1 MRMRHAR
8 IASLHRRAKESP
20 SYAGITVIRA
30 RAGRG
35 GWGVARSRVRVRVQV
50 VGHLRSAWRA
60 GRFEAPLVLP
70 ADDDELNLVA
80 AGGDADDDD
89 LDDADAAARSAA
101 AAADHQ
107 SKQQQRQQQ
116 QRQRMRD
123 AQYEHLT
130 SEEPIGMNQARCD

>member
-1 MRMRHAR
+1 MRHAR

-30 RAGRG
+30 RAGG
-35 GWGVARSRVRVRVQV
+35 GGVGGGSLACTGVRVQV

-70 ADDDELNLVA
+70 ADDDELDLVA
-80 AGGDADDDD
+80 AGGGADDDD

-130 SEEPIGMNQARCD
+130 SEEPIGMNQARWD